1 MPANATKKFNWR
13 SFVSLYMTFSG
24 LIIAVSGVILY
35 IEPAGRIA
43 KWTHISILGLEKD
56 QWQSLHTIF
65 TFILV
70 IAAGFHIYYNWKPL
84 ISYLRTRFQQK
95 ITLRKEMWLSTIV
108 TIFIFALVLVN
119 VPPFS
124 LVMDLGESIK
134 DTWAT
139 EENEPPV
146 PHAEEMTL
154 KELADAVKQ
163 QPGQLV
169 ANLAAKGIT
178 ASAEDLVKDLAERQN
193 ITPMELYNLMQ
204 LKASGEAVKTQ
215 SYQGMGYGRMTLEEV
230 CLKMGIPPEEALM
243 NLQEAG
249 ILAEKSGNLK
259 TLASDYNKLP
269 IDLVTIM
276 KGEKPQ

>member
-1 MPANATKKFNWR
+1 MSALVPKKFNGR

-24 LIIAVSGVILY
+24 IIVAVSGVILY
-35 IEPAGRIA
+35 IAPAGRIA

-65 TFILV
+65 TFILL

-84 ISYLRTRFQQK
+84 VAYLRTRFQQK
-95 ITLRKEMWLSTIV
+95 IIVRKEMWLASLV
-108 TIFIFALVLVN
+108 TLFIFALVLVN

-124 LVMDLGESIK
+124 SVMDLGEGIK

-139 EENEPPV
+139 AENEPPV

-154 KELADAVKQ
+154 AKLADAVKRS
-163 QPGQLV
+163 PEQLI
-169 ANLAAKGIT
+169 ASLAKNGIS
-178 ASAEDLVKDLAERQN
+178 ASAEDQVKALAEKQN
-193 ITPMELYNLMQ
+193 ITPLELYHLMK
-204 LKASGEAVKTQ
+204 LKEADGAVEAP

-230 CLKMGIPPEEALM
+230 CQKMGISPEDAIM
-243 NLQEAG
+243 RLQEAG
-249 ILAEKSGNLK
+249 VMAQKEGNLK
-259 TLASDYNKLP
+259 SLASEYDKLP

-276 KGEKPQ
+276 KGETTE